1 MAGNN
6 TRIQVGLDVT
16 ANTKQAQ
23 QSIENLM
30 GSINKLTQN
39 ATTIGSSG
47 FKGFTAEINQAAA
60 TATQLKYNLQNAF
73 NVDTGKLDLSKFTTS
88 MMNSGQTLQKYKQSL
103 VALGPEGSAAFNKL
117 AQSVVSAEIPMRTM
131 GPLIT
136 KLWISLKNVATWQI
150 SSTVLTGFI
159 SSISEAFQYAQD
171 LNESLNNIRIVTGYS
186 TDEMAD
192 FAREA
197 NKAAQ
202 ALSTTTTAYTDASL
216 IFYQQGLKG
225 SDVTDRANVVIKMAN
240 VTGESAKTVSD
251 QMTAVWN
258 NFYDGSK
265 SLEYYTDVMTALGA
279 ATASSTD
286 EISQGIEKFAAIG
299 KTVGLS
305 YEYATAALATV
316 TAKTRQSA
324 DVVGT
329 AFKTIF
335 ARLEQL
341 KLGETLEDG
350 TSLGQY
356 SKALAAVGIDIK
368 DVSGNLK
375 DMDTILD
382 ETAAKWKTLSQAQQV
397 ALAQSVAGVRQ
408 YSQFIALMSNW
419 DFMEQNLEVV
429 ENSTGTLQKQAD
441 IYAESWDAAKVRVKA
456 AAEEIYGDLL
466 DDKFF
471 INITSGFAKFLNI
484 IDSIIKGMGGLRG
497 VLSTVGSLMFMI
509 AGPQIT
515 ASLRDMLNNI
525 WASTAIGKA
534 AMAEQKV
541 QAVELM
547 QTQEIGYNQASAT
560 AVQSLERQKSA
571 TEEFGR
577 IVSKVYQNMTAEQ
590 QKVVD
595 ERMNNITAITSTILE
610 LDKER
615 IKAEEVA
622 DKYKDMADAKLKAY
636 NDNLDTAANLQTDQK
651 KNAYKQID
659 EEYQTGYAT
668 IKNTSLIDNKD
679 VANSIKQ
686 VDKLRERLDTL
697 NKTSEQYKE
706 TKSKLAKAEQAALI
720 QIKTAAKAEQEK
732 NAAMLGSIKTEEVTI
747 DRYKTLS
754 NEMSAYKIVASSLV
768 AISKN
773 NTESTEQQNK
783 ALEDAKKQYAII
795 YEELQKNGLLTE
807 ELTNDMRVL
816 NDALSSGNIEGYNQ
830 KLQEMDQHGLEA
842 EMSLTGMKEV
852 IDQSGH
858 IVQKETASI
867 DKSNIARDTMI
878 RKSIEQR
885 NATDNLITESEM
897 AAIAFQSLA
906 GTITNLASGLMS
918 VTQYISALKGLGS
931 IFDDKDATTGEKI
944 VQVVSSLSMI
954 LFAITRILSA
964 FSKTK
969 LGDIAITAIYNKLS
983 DKSKVKTLAEAAALK
998 LKAKVTKQAGDES
1011 VKAAAK
1017 MYASLGIIGL
1027 ILAALAALIGIITAV
1042 IKHAKQVR
1050 ESQIELAKTMAENYE
1065 KTKEQVEANKELVA
1079 SYQDLLEEY
1088 HKTGEGLDKVREKAE
1103 ELYKTYR
1110 SQSLA
1115 LALLTDNYEDYKKAL
1130 EEVEQLSKNE
1140 QIKLK
1145 QDAENLQSKQGD
1157 AIVAKSIDTHAAR
1170 TGLGTQRLTES
1181 LAWNAADTAVEE
1193 IAKKYDFAHINFW
1206 ETYFEFDNTAE
1217 GITEAYDNFV
1227 KLRKELER
1235 SLDSKTLAKSPLYKM
1250 IVDYMNDM
1258 EETVSAYKKTR
1269 EEIIQLSIDTGD
1281 QTFSKLKTEDVK
1293 TYAEYKQYAEDLAYY
1308 LQNEFKYSAE
1318 EAAEAVNKILGNS
1331 SNETLQQLNQVET
1344 ILDGLVN
1351 KYGGAHGLNKTF
1363 FEELL
1368 LDDGQIQ
1375 AINSNY
1381 DEQLEKLNKKYQHL
1395 LDNYNSIKS
1404 TYSIKQL
1411 DDGNYSVVENS
1422 SGIRIFNGWALN
1434 SWETK
1439 EEADQYLDEV
1449 VKSRISGFQKY
1460 EEEKQAIE
1468 NQKMLSPR
1476 PELKS
1481 VWDSATAGLND
1492 KQKALI
1498 ANQIH
1503 WGTVTENT
1511 FESAIKLAKDYVE
1524 QNKEIS
1530 NIQEHLTGFQDAA
1543 SKLKESGMTE
1553 QDWQEIKDSVKWG
1566 HDGII
1571 EFSTFLTMSY
1581 TEQQQYLEN
1590 AIALN
1595 KQLDLSSY
1603 DEQLQSLINTQKQLN
1618 SQLSESEQEYKNAS
1632 KAVEQ
1637 YQKTLDDVFSNFT
1650 IDDVTNSDPTKRNE
1664 FIKNF
1669 TEQIKDI
1676 KESWTDAGKSA
1687 EEFDKKIQELTV
1699 WDDTTKQWTLDIKA
1713 FQKWLLENNAN
1724 YKIVAN
1730 YISDKDSLAEIE
1742 QKIDSLP
1749 EEYEIKIKVSID
1761 EATTRIEEF
1770 SNAWTDALSKVQDG
1784 ITSGFDEQGRAIHAF
1799 TAETAAALAEMDS
1812 SILQHATVT
1821 KDGKIALLDEE
1832 YNKYFDTSTG
1842 IIKVDLETRLA
1853 LIKNDKEELQNS
1865 INNAK
1870 EELKLIEKVTNGD
1883 TLSAEERKTLA
1894 QGVTNYTKREYQRQ
1908 LAAHDDALIN
1918 GYNTAVAI
1926 QEGAISD
1933 FTTGAQNV
1941 VAVQGTAIDQMVAN
1955 AKLLAQ
1961 AMSKAMA
1968 GDTEGID
1975 KLSSATKEFLMNE
1988 VIDSEPSV
1996 EILDRSYDGEAHFMI
2011 KTRNKDGSYD
2021 IRDSHKSN
2029 YFDAVQSLY
2038 DDEVKALI
2046 PDYKLYLENSIESL
2060 EKAYAN
2066 DLIYETTL
2074 QTALD
2079 NLEKAGTNDDEKTK
2093 NDKKDEFEKLSYD
2106 DKLKTIDALID
2117 RTNDKLS
2124 DTKNNLDEIMDIF
2137 SDEDM
2142 YDSPKLLEKWNNAL
2156 DQYNNTV
2163 DDSIALLQTKE
2174 QIISNARDS
2183 DTKALAQLIK
2193 DNYGLELNDYIN
2205 KDTNTLQQSEFISAL
2220 TTAKNEKLTNQNQVW
2235 SDSDKTT
2242 NSEIDRLFGNI
2253 VKEDSDYY
2261 QNSRDLAAKEK
2272 ERRQTYEETAK
2283 LQAKI
2288 DTAEYS
2294 KRSKQL
2300 TNEIKHQERELK
2312 KLNRTT
2318 NKYSREADNAW
2329 GANRINALKK
2339 EADAID
2345 NENKQIDKQ
2354 IDKQKQLHSNYVQ
2367 EFNDI
2372 SKKYDL
2378 TELIVDENGEVVN
2391 LADAEATITAEIWRL
2406 KTIILAD
2413 DQADIKALE
2422 EQIANL
2428 EIILALV
2435 ENMASTEDTINDLRD
2450 QQTDNQDKIKDLN
2463 YQAII
2468 DKVNMQI
2475 QVTENELKLLD
2486 YDFEV
2491 LSSNFYTM
2499 AEAAELFLE
2508 KGEKYLDFLNIYE
2521 DGYNE
2526 LEDKMQEGMI
2536 KQSDYIDGLQQM
2548 FDGLLE
2554 TMGSIEDLTQQVKAY
2569 YGQVLQAGLEEIG
2582 MYTQALASSTE
2593 TLNHYK
2599 NVLQL
2604 TGREADYKALGKVY
2618 EGIAKTTRNEFE
2630 AAKAEYEMLQ
2640 KQADMAKEAMDAYSD
2655 DKTSKAFETLEQKWK
2670 DAENAA
2676 KQAYSEMLSSEEA
2689 YIQAAKDAYLNFIDE
2704 MNQYT
2709 ERLITG
2715 DLSFDQASDALER
2728 LKNENAEYLTEG
2740 NKVYETTKLIR
2751 EAQKELDK
2759 SDNAASK
2766 QKLKNFI
2773 DETAALKNK
2782 TKLSNLELEI
2792 QKAQYDILVA
2802 QMGLDEARNAKSKVR
2817 LQRNSEGGYGYVYT
2831 ADEDKIADAQQ
2842 KYEDAQNALYNL
2854 RLEKSA
2860 EYADKVFQLE
2870 QEGFEKLQELRELY
2884 ETGAIASEEEY
2895 RQKYEE
2901 IVSYYDARI
2910 LEAKELWTIAMG
2922 DANEQAAQDSWTKE
2936 FEMLKHT
2943 DEWRETM
2950 INYIGKTAEAWK
2962 QFQED
2967 VGEVSDLVGADA
2979 DSIATKVGEIVAD
2992 SNTILENTKS
3002 TVDEVEVI
3010 LNKIQQIVGLY
3021 ADWAQ
3026 NIAGPAL
3033 DQAKEVA
3040 EAIAESIRQ
3049 AMSEL
3054 GKLDELE
3061 AMAGEEYID
3070 VADYSREIGRL
3081 ETERQNAIDRGEDTT
3096 EIDKKLEYYT
3106 AKRDEKIGLNEM
3118 KTGENITD
3126 LESLQQETGVIIS
3139 QSALSEL
3146 RQVAND
3152 SNNPDS
3158 DIARNILAT
3167 VGNNSNAHYSDPSTA
3182 EQILRI
3188 VGHYNTG
3195 GYTGSWGSEGKL
3207 AVLHEKELVLNKA
3220 DTENI
3225 LAAVDMVRTMANMFN
3240 IPAFG
3245 FTASSYN
3252 GETGSLEQNVH
3263 IEASFPNVTDH
3274 NEIEL
3279 AFNDLINQASQ
3290 YVMK

>member
-73 NVDTGKLDLSKFTTS
+73 NIDTGKLDLSKFTTS

-117 AQSVVSAEIPMRTM
+117 AQSIVSAEIPMRTM
-131 GPLIT
+131 GPLVT
-136 KLWISLKNVATWQI
+136 KLWVSLKNVATWQI

-197 NKAAQ
+197 NNAAQ

-258 NFYDGSK
+258 NFVDGSK
-265 SLEYYTDVMTALGA
+265 SLEYYADAMTALGA

-356 SKALAAVGIDIK
+356 SKALAAVGVDIK
-368 DVSGNLK
+368 DINGNLK

-382 ETAAKWKTLSQAQQV
+382 ETAAKWKTLSQGQQV

-484 IDSIIKGMGGLRG
+484 IDSVIKGMGGLRG

-515 ASLRDMLNNI
+515 ASLRDMLSNI

-577 IVSKVYQNMTAEQ
+577 IVSKVYQNMTTEQ

-595 ERMNNITAITSTILE
+595 ERMNNIAAITSTILE

-622 DKYKDMADAKLKAY
+622 NKYKDMADAKLKAY
-636 NDNLDTAANLQTDQK
+636 NDNLETAANLQTDQK

-659 EEYQTGYAT
+659 EEYQTGYTA

-679 VANSIKQ
+679 VADSIKQ

-706 TKSKLAKAEQAALI
+706 TKSKLAKAEQDALI
-720 QIKTAAKAEQEK
+720 QIKTVAKAEQEK
-732 NAAMLGSIKTEEVTI
+732 NATMLGSIKTEEATI
-747 DRYKTLS
+747 DNYKTLS

-768 AISKN
+768 TISKN
-773 NTESTEQQNK
+773 NTKSTEQQNK
-783 ALEDAKKQYAII
+783 ALEDAKKQYSIV
-795 YEELQKNGLLTE
+795 YEELQKNGLLTGD
-807 ELTNDMRVL
+807 LTNDMQAL

-842 EMSLTGMKEV
+842 EMSLTSLKEV

-878 RKSIEQR
+878 RISIEQR
-885 NATDNLITESEM
+885 NATDNLITKSEM

-906 GTITNLASGLMS
+906 GTITNLASGLMA

-944 VQVVSSLSMI
+944 VQVISSLSTI
-954 LFAITRILSA
+954 LFSITRILSA

-1027 ILAALAALIGIITAV
+1027 ILAALAALIGIITAI

-1130 EEVEQLSKNE
+1130 EEIEQLSKNE

-1181 LAWNAADTAVEE
+1181 LAWNTADTAVEE

-1227 KLRKELER
+1227 KLRKELES
-1235 SLDSKTLAKSPLYKM
+1235 SLDSKTLAKAPLYQM

-1293 TYAEYKQYAEDLAYY
+1293 TYAEYKQYAEDLAHY
-1308 LQNEFKYSAE
+1308 LQIEFKYSAE

-1331 SNETLQQLNQVET
+1331 SNETLQQLNQIDSIIASIIKNTYRFNSDEIT
-1344 ILDGLVN
+1344 NLFLNDDEFD
-1351 KYGGAHGLNKTF
+1351 KYLAKR
-1363 FEELL
+1363 
-1368 LDDGQIQ
+1368 Q
-1375 AINSNY
+1375 AEK
-1381 DEQLEKLNKKYQHL
+1381 EQLLQRKNLAQQAWNDAQQKEIEAGYVNGVATYAFNGEVFKGKDFFGVSQGAYKQAQEAQAKY
-1395 LDNYNSIKS
+1395 LDQTK
-1404 TYSIKQL
+1404 KQL
-1411 DDGNYSVVENS
+1411 
-1422 SGIRIFNGWALN
+1422 
-1434 SWETK
+1434 
-1439 EEADQYLDEV
+1439 EEATQQYDAYVNEQEDWLYTIFDEV
-1449 VKSRISGFQKY
+1449 TEG
-1460 EEEKQAIE
+1460 
-1468 NQKMLSPR
+1468 M
-1476 PELKS
+1476 
-1481 VWDSATAGLND
+1481 DSKT
-1492 KQKALI
+1492 KALI
-1498 ANQIH
+1498 ASEINFN
-1503 WGTVTENT
+1503 TVTQNTYKDAIQYAIDYLKTLEQVNIAQNKINASATLKSDLKSDMTIADWEKLESEIDWEAAGISFIDFLNLTAEEQQNFIDTLEQDGESEFLNTVGAQADAAAEKLRIAQDIYNDWINKADKDALIEKNDEIIDRTKSEIAHSVDRTGTTDFENLKATDYTHYDTAKEAFMARFGVEDNAEFAESDIVKSLFGDVDASTLDQLIGQLLSEESGILEFKDGYLYINWDALLNNRLNSNTEYDENT
-1511 FESAIKLAKDYVE
+1511 DTINSITAAANDVNKAEKEANAVDSKAAIIRKQQLARAKSLRELNKISKDNEVTDDERNTALKNLIATQAKELGITTLQIEALQELNDWSDEQVELYLQQKTGINNLAEAIKNYNSASSQVDQVAA
-1524 QNKEIS
+1524 QV
-1530 NIQEHLTGFQDAA
+1530 DA
-1543 SKLKESGMTE
+1543 
-1553 QDWQEIKDSVKWG
+1553 
-1566 HDGII
+1566 
-1571 EFSTFLTMSY
+1571 
-1581 TEQQQYLEN
+1581 
-1590 AIALN
+1590 
-1595 KQLDLSSY
+1595 
-1603 DEQLQSLINTQKQLN
+1603 
-1618 SQLSESEQEYKNAS
+1618 KNALATYWDIDPNDIS
-1632 KAVEQ
+1632 
-1637 YQKTLDDVFSNFT
+1637 LDWVQ
-1650 IDDVTNSDPTKRNE
+1650 RNW
-1664 FIKNF
+1664 
-1669 TEQIKDI
+1669 DI
-1676 KESWTDAGKSA
+1676 
-1687 EEFDKKIQELTV
+1687 IQEL
-1699 WDDTTKQWTLDIKA
+1699 
-1713 FQKWLLENNAN
+1713 F
-1724 YKIVAN
+1724 
-1730 YISDKDSLAEIE
+1730 
-1742 QKIDSLP
+1742 
-1749 EEYEIKIKVSID
+1749 
-1761 EATTRIEEF
+1761 
-1770 SNAWTDALSKVQDG
+1770 
-1784 ITSGFDEQGRAIHAF
+1784 
-1799 TAETAAALAEMDS
+1799 
-1812 SILQHATVT
+1812 
-1821 KDGKIALLDEE
+1821 
-1832 YNKYFDTSTG
+1832 
-1842 IIKVDLETRLA
+1842 
-1853 LIKNDKEELQNS
+1853 
-1865 INNAK
+1865 
-1870 EELKLIEKVTNGD
+1870 
-1883 TLSAEERKTLA
+1883 
-1894 QGVTNYTKREYQRQ
+1894 
-1908 LAAHDDALIN
+1908 
-1918 GYNTAVAI
+1918 
-1926 QEGAISD
+1926 
-1933 FTTGAQNV
+1933 
-1941 VAVQGTAIDQMVAN
+1941 
-1955 AKLLAQ
+1955 
-1961 AMSKAMA
+1961 
-1968 GDTEGID
+1968 
-1975 KLSSATKEFLMNE
+1975 
-1988 VIDSEPSV
+1988 
-1996 EILDRSYDGEAHFMI
+1996 
-2011 KTRNKDGSYD
+2011 
-2021 IRDSHKSN
+2021 
-2029 YFDAVQSLY
+2029 
-2038 DDEVKALI
+2038 
-2046 PDYKLYLENSIESL
+2046 
-2060 EKAYAN
+2060 
-2066 DLIYETTL
+2066 
-2074 QTALD
+2074 
-2079 NLEKAGTNDDEKTK
+2079 
-2093 NDKKDEFEKLSYD
+2093 
-2106 DKLKTIDALID
+2106 
-2117 RTNDKLS
+2117 
-2124 DTKNNLDEIMDIF
+2124 
-2137 SDEDM
+2137 
-2142 YDSPKLLEKWNNAL
+2142 
-2156 DQYNNTV
+2156 
-2163 DDSIALLQTKE
+2163 
-2174 QIISNARDS
+2174 
-2183 DTKALAQLIK
+2183 
-2193 DNYGLELNDYIN
+2193 
-2205 KDTNTLQQSEFISAL
+2205 
-2220 TTAKNEKLTNQNQVW
+2220 
-2235 SDSDKTT
+2235 
-2242 NSEIDRLFGNI
+2242 
-2253 VKEDSDYY
+2253 
-2261 QNSRDLAAKEK
+2261 
-2272 ERRQTYEETAK
+2272 
-2283 LQAKI
+2283 
-2288 DTAEYS
+2288 
-2294 KRSKQL
+2294 
-2300 TNEIKHQERELK
+2300 
-2312 KLNRTT
+2312 
-2318 NKYSREADNAW
+2318 
-2329 GANRINALKK
+2329 
-2339 EADAID
+2339 
-2345 NENKQIDKQ
+2345 
-2354 IDKQKQLHSNYVQ
+2354 
-2367 EFNDI
+2367 
-2372 SKKYDL
+2372 
-2378 TELIVDENGEVVN
+2378 DENGEIVSEKLIELWQSLKDNPELQKKILLGLGVKETDIDN
-2391 LADAEATITAEIWRL
+2391 AQQQINSFIANNDGKTVSLWLTTGNTDAFLKSLESTFGKVTDAVSGATSVTENEWGSVMATLANYGFTAEPQWLDAYVDSNGFVYDAPQFESNDKKPSGKNIKTRPVKILAGLGNVQKIISTPTGGGGESPKDPTYAKKKKMSSSDQLSTLNDQLDINNKKIDESSEKLSELSELVTSDYYGDMTVAANEYLIKLKEIDAEYDKSLNDTDGILTQQKKIWEDRQKNAKTELEDAFKKAGISTAVGSFFVDGQFDETAATQLATNYWNNNISGLDESSDLYKTRDEIYQLMIDAISSNEEASDGLRSVLELIDEQREKWKQIAEEKARVEDVKKYQEENNAIKKQIVLISQQERTVKRAGKEVERFSKKADKAWGAARL
-2406 KTIILAD
+2406 KEID
-2413 DQADIKALE
+2413 NQIKALDRE
-2422 EQIANL
+2422 AAEQQQLKNKNDNL
-2428 EIILALV
+2428 LSSYKKLYNKRLQDIDENIRATMELIEQDGDIVNAAETKLAIDTRITELKLALV
-2435 ENMASTEDTINDLRD
+2435 AAEGEELEKLQAELISLTKMAELLESILGAIDSTQDSMDRLEEIEDEQMSLRF
-2450 QQTDNQDKIKDLN
+2450 QK
-2463 YQAII
+2463 II

-2526 LEDKMQEGMI
+2526 LENKMQEGLI

-2569 YGQVLQAGLEEIG
+2569 YSQVLQAGLEEIG

-2936 FEMLKHT
+2936 FEMLEHT
-2943 DEWRETM
+2943 DKWRGTM

-2979 DSIATKVGEIVAD
+2979 DSIATKVSEIVAD

-3040 EAIAESIRQ
+3040 ESIAESIRQ

-3081 ETERQNAIDRGEDTT
+3081 ETERQNAINRGEDTT

-3106 AKRDEKIGLNEM
+3106 AKRDAKIGSNGI

-3126 LESLQQETGVIIS
+3126 LESLQKENGVVIS

-3167 VGNNSNAHYSDPSTA
+3167 VGNSSNAHYSDPSTA

-3252 GETGSLEQNVH
+3252 GETGSLEQHVH

>member
-73 NVDTGKLDLSKFTTS
+73 NIDTGKLDLSKFTTS

-117 AQSVVSAEIPMRTM
+117 AQSIVSAEIPMRTM
-131 GPLIT
+131 GPLVT
-136 KLWISLKNVATWQI
+136 KLWVSLKNVATWQI

-197 NKAAQ
+197 NNAAQ

-258 NFYDGSK
+258 NFVDGSK
-265 SLEYYTDVMTALGA
+265 SLEYYADAMTALGA

-356 SKALAAVGIDIK
+356 SKALAAVGVDIK
-368 DVSGNLK
+368 DINGNLK

-382 ETAAKWKTLSQAQQV
+382 ETAAKWKTLSQGQQV

-484 IDSIIKGMGGLRG
+484 IDSVIKGMGGLRG

-515 ASLRDMLNNI
+515 ASLRDMLSNI

-595 ERMNNITAITSTILE
+595 ERMNNIAAITSTILE

-622 DKYKDMADAKLKAY
+622 NKYKDMADAKLKAY
-636 NDNLDTAANLQTDQK
+636 NDNLETAANLQTDQK

-659 EEYQTGYAT
+659 EEYQTGYTA

-679 VANSIKQ
+679 VADSIKQ

-706 TKSKLAKAEQAALI
+706 TKSKLAKAEQDALI
-720 QIKTAAKAEQEK
+720 QIKTVAKAEQEK
-732 NAAMLGSIKTEEVTI
+732 NATMLGSIKTEEATI
-747 DRYKTLS
+747 DNYKTLS

-768 AISKN
+768 TISKN
-773 NTESTEQQNK
+773 NTKSTEQQNK
-783 ALEDAKKQYAII
+783 ALEDAKKQYSIV
-795 YEELQKNGLLTE
+795 YEELQKNGLLTGD
-807 ELTNDMRVL
+807 LTNDMQAL

-858 IVQKETASI
+858 IVQKETALI
-867 DKSNIARDTMI
+867 DESNIARDTMI

-885 NATDNLITESEM
+885 NATDNLITKSEM

-906 GTITNLASGLMS
+906 GTITNLASGLMA

-944 VQVVSSLSMI
+944 VQVISSLSMI
-954 LFAITRILSA
+954 LFSITRILSA

-1027 ILAALAALIGIITAV
+1027 ILAALAALIGIITAF

-1181 LAWNAADTAVEE
+1181 LAWSAADTAVEE

-1227 KLRKELER
+1227 KLRKELES
-1235 SLDSKTLAKSPLYKM
+1235 SLDSKTLAKAPLYQM

-1293 TYAEYKQYAEDLAYY
+1293 TYAEYKQYAEDLAHY
-1308 LQNEFKYSAE
+1308 LQIEFKYSAE

-1331 SNETLQQLNQVET
+1331 SNETLQQLNQIET
-1344 ILDGLVN
+1344 ILDSLTN
-1351 KYGGAHGLNKTF
+1351 KYKKDNNF
-1363 FEELL
+1363 FESLML
-1368 LDDGQIQ
+1368 SDDEIKN
-1375 AINSNY
+1375 I
-1381 DEQLEKLNKKYQHL
+1381 KLNGIKVKYASL
-1395 LDNYNSIKS
+1395 LNEIEAQKNKYKIEYEEQWEEPYWVSNEFGS
-1404 TYSIKQL
+1404 
-1411 DDGNYSVVENS
+1411 SVWSKTNVS
-1422 SGIRIFNGWALN
+1422 SFKT
-1434 SWETK
+1434 SD
-1439 EEADQYLDEV
+1439 EAQKLIDEV
-1449 VKSRISGFQKY
+1449 AQDNAEQITGLLYKDYEKELSNVDTIDFSGADSELINKFRQLTDG
-1460 EEEKQAIE
+1460 
-1468 NQKMLSPR
+1468 LSD
-1476 PELKS
+1476 E
-1481 VWDSATAGLND
+1481 
-1492 KQKALI
+1492 QKALI

-1503 WGTVTENT
+1503 WGTITEKT
-1511 FESAIKLAKDYVE
+1511 LEPAIKLAKDYIE

-1530 NIQEHLTGFQDAA
+1530 SIQERSIGFQNIA
-1543 SKLKESGMTE
+1543 SKLKKSGMTE
-1553 QDWQEIKDSVKWG
+1553 QDWQEIKDAIEWG
-1566 HDGII
+1566 QDGIV

-1581 TEQQQYLEN
+1581 AEQQKYLEQS
-1590 AIALN
+1590 IALN
-1595 KQLDLSSY
+1595 KRQDLSSY
-1603 DEQLQSLINTQKQLN
+1603 DEQLQSLLATQEQLN
-1618 SQLSESEQEYKNAS
+1618 LQLSDSEEKYNKAS
-1632 KAVEQ
+1632 EAVEQ
-1637 YQKTLDDVFSNFT
+1637 YQGKLDKVFSNFT
-1650 IDDVTNSDPTKRNE
+1650 IDDVTNSDPTKRNQ
-1664 FIKNF
+1664 FIKKF
-1669 TEQIKDI
+1669 TEQIKEV
-1676 KESWTDAGKSA
+1676 KNGWTEAGKSA
-1687 EEFDKKIQELTV
+1687 EEFDKKISELTV
-1699 WDDTTKQWTLDIKA
+1699 WDDATKQWTLDIEA
-1713 FQKWLLENNAN
+1713 FQKWLLENNTDYQVVVN
-1724 YKIVAN
+1724 YL
-1730 YISDKDSLAEIE
+1730 SDQNSLNEIK
-1742 QKIDSLP
+1742 QKIDDLP

-1784 ITSGFDEQGRAIHAF
+1784 ITSGFDEQGRAIHTF
-1799 TAETAAALAEMDS
+1799 TSETAAALAEMDS

-1870 EELKLIEKVTNGD
+1870 EELKLIENVKDVD
-1883 TLSAEERKTLA
+1883 KLSDDERKILE
-1894 QGVTNYTKREYQRQ
+1894 QGVTNYKKREYQRQ

-1933 FTTGAQNV
+1933 FTIGAQNV
-1941 VAVQGTAIDQMVAN
+1941 VSIQGTAIDQMVAN

-1961 AMSKAMA
+1961 AMSAAMA
-1968 GDTEGID
+1968 GDTAAFE
-1975 KLSSATKEFLMNE
+1975 KFSSATKEFLMNG
-1988 VIDSEPSV
+1988 VIASEPSV

-2021 IRDSHKSN
+2021 IRNSNTSN
-2029 YFDAVQSLY
+2029 YFEAIQSLHE
-2038 DDEVKALI
+2038 DESEAFFSE
-2046 PDYKLYLENSIESL
+2046 YKQYLENSLESL

-2066 DLIYETTL
+2066 DVLYEATL
-2074 QTALD
+2074 QAALD
-2079 NLEKAGTNDDEKTK
+2079 NLGKAGTGDDEKTK

-2124 DTKNNLDEIMDIF
+2124 DTKNNLDEVMDIL

-2142 YDSPKLLEKWNNAL
+2142 YDSPELLEKWNTAL

-2174 QIISNARDS
+2174 QVISNARNS

-2220 TTAKNEKLTNQNQVW
+2220 TNAKNIKLTNQNQVW
-2235 SDSDKTT
+2235 SDSDKTA

-2272 ERRQTYEETAK
+2272 ERRQAYEEIAK

-2288 DTAEYS
+2288 DTAEYQ

-2300 TNEIKHQERELK
+2300 TNEIKRQERELK

-2329 GANRINALKK
+2329 GIERINALKK

-2372 SKKYDL
+2372 SKKYNL
-2378 TELIVDENGEVVN
+2378 TELIIDENGEVVN
-2391 LADAEATITAEIWRL
+2391 LADAEAAITAEILRL
-2406 KTIILAD
+2406 KTIILTDDYAD
-2413 DQADIKALE
+2413 VKALE

-2428 EIILALV
+2428 EIILGLV
-2435 ENMASTEDTINDLRD
+2435 ENIAGTEDTINDLRD

-2526 LEDKMQEGMI
+2526 LEDKMQEGLI

-2569 YGQVLQAGLEEIG
+2569 YSQVLQAGLEEIG

-2936 FEMLKHT
+2936 FEMLEHT
-2943 DEWRETM
+2943 DEWRGTM

-3040 EAIAESIRQ
+3040 ESIAESIRQ

-3081 ETERQNAIDRGEDTT
+3081 ETERQNAINRGEDTT

-3106 AKRDEKIGLNEM
+3106 AKRDAKIGSNGI

-3126 LESLQQETGVIIS
+3126 LESLQKENGVVIS

-3167 VGNNSNAHYSDPSTA
+3167 VGNNSNAYYSDPSTA

-3252 GETGSLEQNVH
+3252 GETGSLEQHVH